1 MEYHYGKRINSGN
14 AGGVVSMKKLA
25 IILILLFA
33 FNAFAVVVPG
43 SQEFQE
49 WLENRIAQLEQQIAE
64 LKVLIQSLENMGAPD
79 YVLAPLRVRLAEL
92 QEEYNELIL
101 IGILD

>member
-1 MEYHYGKRINSGN
+1 
-14 AGGVVSMKKLA
+14 
-25 IILILLFA
+25 
-33 FNAFAVVVPG
+33 
-43 SQEFQE
+43 
-49 WLENRIAQLEQQIAE
+49 
-64 LKVLIQSLENMGAPD
+64 MGAPD